1 MRACAQ
7 PGLAVRAVSAIGAH
21 LELAGRL
28 GMVGLGI
35 LRSPDT
41 LHSLGLRTEG
51 HSLSR
56 PCASQQGWRRSVVW
70 VSSEQPKRAAVAQLR
85 QASLPVLRHVQWKHL
100 RAARPP
106 RTRHAARDE
115 PGPRAS
121 RDPVLGGKSRT
132 KRRTPENAYGF
143 VELIPRLYH
152 LTKGSSWEHSGGR
165 LKRFLNTFRSEVVR
179 ATGGI
184 RLTASGPVLVQQPA
198 AAGRV
203 RASWQRRAYACGCAC
218 CLRKRTPSSM
228 CCASQ

>member
-1 MRACAQ
+1 MLCLPTRVCAQ

-85 QASLPVLRHVQWKHL
+85 QASLPVLRHVQWKHC
-100 RAARPP
+100 RAARLPSSQPP
-106 RTRHAARDE
+106 RGRRPGRAAPARRVGDRFWGQYADE
-115 PGPRAS
+115 KTDFRKTIA
-121 RDPVLGGKSRT
+121 
-132 KRRTPENAYGF
+132 
-143 VELIPRLYH
+143 
-152 LTKGSSWEHSGGR
+152 GSSSSSLGHTTMQKAHPGRTQGVSGSDCSILWE
-165 LKRFLNTFRSEVVR
+165 
-179 ATGGI
+179 
-184 RLTASGPVLVQQPA
+184 
-198 AAGRV
+198 
-203 RASWQRRAYACGCAC
+203 RR
-218 CLRKRTPSSM
+218 
-228 CCASQ
+228 